1 MCLFGFGRWRADG
14 IIGKSGAWP
23 KGFGWKVRCLAE
35 KIRLE
40 SPALGR
46 KDSVGKSGA
55 WPKRFGWKYDKPT
68 ENIPFEIRK
77 IMDISGIINLW
88 GRT

>member
-1 MCLFGFGRWRADG
+1 MLGRKYSV
-14 IIGKSGAWP
+14 GKSGAWP
-23 KGFGWKVRCLAE
+23 KRFGWKVRCLAE
-35 KIRLE
+35 NIRLE
-40 SPALGR
+40 SPELGR

-68 ENIPFEIRK
+68 ENIGFEIRK